1 MTARERVDSMEKVKA
16 TVSGSIQ
23 NVGYRAKVIDIA
35 RAFGLTGF
43 VQNLNDGRVRIIA
56 ESDNGNLDGFLD
68 AIRIKNTLINVDAV
82 EVEHADAT
90 GDFDDFYKLVA
101 GGETDERLDT
111 AAEYLKKLISVT
123 ERGFSEMKEE
133 MHSGFSEMK
142 EEMHS
147 GFGNLDSKMNVMI
160 EKQNE
165 MLGQQRETTAEIR
178 GLREDM
184 KTYMD
189 RKFGVIE
196 SELDM
201 IKVALKGNGILC

>member
-1 MTARERVDSMEKVKA
+1 MKEEMHS
-16 TVSGSIQ
+16 
-23 NVGYRAKVIDIA
+23 
-35 RAFGLTGF
+35 
-43 VQNLNDGRVRIIA
+43 
-56 ESDNGNLDGFLD
+56 
-68 AIRIKNTLINVDAV
+68 
-82 EVEHADAT
+82 
-90 GDFDDFYKLVA
+90 
-101 GGETDERLDT
+101 
-111 AAEYLKKLISVT
+111 
-123 ERGFSEMKEE
+123 GFSEMKEE

>member
-133 MHSGFSEMK
+133 MHSAFSEMK